1 MVEEADQRLANRR
14 LGCLT
19 DKPGSKIVQCRESFC
34 RARGNWRE
42 MAYAAVQPNSKFR
55 WLRSPATSFV

>member
-34 RARGNWRE
+34 LCG
-42 MAYAAVQPNSKFR
+42 
-55 WLRSPATSFV
+55 SPAELQIQMVAIPRDQLCLKQH